1 MVPLLRREVLNMLAD
16 MAERTRLII
25 DTEEDLRLAVHLAA
39 GAAGMTKSQFVNAVL
54 RKALAN
60 ELKDVQKYLSKRKEK
75 GGEE

>member
-1 MVPLLRREVLNMLAD
+1 MRGFDMLAD

-39 GAAGMTKSQFVNAVL
+39 GAAGMSKSQFVNALL

-60 ELKDVQKYLSKRKEK
+60 ELKDVQKYMSKRRDSKDR
-75 GGEE
+75 EE